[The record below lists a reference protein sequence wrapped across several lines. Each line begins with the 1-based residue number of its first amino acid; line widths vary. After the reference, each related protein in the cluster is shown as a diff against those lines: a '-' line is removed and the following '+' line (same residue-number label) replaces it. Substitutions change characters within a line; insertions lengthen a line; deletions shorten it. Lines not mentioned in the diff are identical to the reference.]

1 MTGGLKRLIPRM
13 GKVSSNTVEHEQRC
27 HGNL

>member
-1 MTGGLKRLIPRM
+1 VGFKGLIPRM
-13 GKVSSNTVEHEQRC
+13 GKVSSNTVEHGHRC

>member
-1 MTGGLKRLIPRM
+1 VGFKGLIPRM
-13 GKVSSNTVEHEQRC
+13 GKASSNTVEHEHRC